1 MIDEYSE
8 IIKVFNHK
16 DKEIESFTIDINM
29 SDTEKISY
37 ILKKCHNKQKLGLI
51 YNLQYILNNENTMEV
66 FFSLIFEK
74 FYDFDQSV
82 QISIIDKISE
92 ILSKNMYEKLQ
103 EKIKDEYI
111 SQLLVIIVKNLI
123 NDEKYDVSLIFIN
136 RKMKNI

>member
-74 FYDFDQSV
+74 FYDFDQAV

>member
-74 FYDFDQSV
+74 FYDFDQAV

-92 ILSKNMYEKLQ
+92 ILSKNVYDKIQ
-103 EKIKDEYI
+103 DKIKEDYI

-123 NDEKYDVSLIFIN
+123 NDEKYDVSLIIHL
-136 RKMKNI
+136 